1 MSRGVAAYFHGE
13 FGPCRRY
20 SEEAVDLFRNHCTG
34 VAWELETSNA
44 FAYWSLYFRGE
55 YAELTRRYQSLIAE
69 VRERG
74 ARLAEADLI
83 TFGGPFVWLA
93 ADDPDGAERAVAGV
107 MGAWSQQD
115 FQVQHFT
122 MLTAQAQ
129 IEMYSGR
136 YEDAWRRINDQWAGV
151 KDAMLL
157 YVELVNVYMLHLRA
171 RAAIAALDS
180 TLDPGPLVQSATR
193 DAARLERLRPAHA
206 KALAKP
212 IRAALAHRAGDTA
225 AAIALLKEGARS
237 LDDLGWGAF
246 SVPASRCLGRL
257 IGGDEGQRLAAEAGQ
272 ALSAQGVKDVD
283 RLTNLQVPGFAA
295 LSPQRFSA
303 VKIP

>member
-1 MSRGVAAYFHGE
+1 
-13 FGPCRRY
+13 
-20 SEEAVDLFRNHCTG
+20 
-34 VAWELETSNA
+34 
-44 FAYWSLYFRGE
+44 
-55 YAELTRRYQSLIAE
+55 
-69 VRERG
+69 
-74 ARLAEADLI
+74 
-83 TFGGPFVWLA
+83 
-93 ADDPDGAERAVAGV
+93 
-107 MGAWSQQD
+107 
-115 FQVQHFT
+115 
-122 MLTAQAQ
+122 
-129 IEMYSGR
+129 MYSGR